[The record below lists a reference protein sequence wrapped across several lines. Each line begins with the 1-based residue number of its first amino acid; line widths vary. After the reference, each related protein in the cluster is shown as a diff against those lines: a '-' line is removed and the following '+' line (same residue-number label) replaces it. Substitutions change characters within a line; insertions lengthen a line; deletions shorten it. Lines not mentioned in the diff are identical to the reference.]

1 MPPPGTGSAYKQ
13 KKTEPVT
20 MAKATTNQKRI
31 SRQLPFWISALQ
43 PVQQSGNQELIQL
56 GKFCNDLAKPKSSE
70 IDL

>member
-1 MPPPGTGSAYKQ
+1 
-13 KKTEPVT
+13 

-43 PVQQSGNQELIQL
+43 PVQQSDNQELIQL